1 MQVKFSIF
9 TVMAAV
15 IRTLSEGKS
24 QQLQGS
30 HLASLCAPSAQLR
43 GSEKSGVHVKMHHN
57 HTIIM
62 TGIVTTT
69 SLQVNYRDFPR

>member
-9 TVMAAV
+9 SVMAAV

-43 GSEKSGVHVKMHHN
+43 GSEKSGVLVKMHHK
-57 HTIIM
+57 IIM

-69 SLQVNYRDFPR
+69 SLQVNYLQR